1 MPDALLV
8 PLIGAALVAVVLLPF
23 LFRHRRREAKSLE
36 AEAEALRYGLHEPV
50 TLHPVID
57 PAGCILTGSC
67 VDVCPEGDVFGL
79 IDGRVKVIGPAR
91 CIGHGLCERSCP
103 MDAIQLVFGTE
114 KRGIDI
120 PRIRENFETNVPGLY
135 IVGEL
140 GGMGLIG
147 NAFEQG
153 RQCIEG
159 IQKEMRGETR
169 GPDDPELDLLI
180 VGCGPA
186 GLSASLTAREA
197 GLRFLTVER
206 EDVGGT
212 VRHYPRKKLVL
223 TRPVKVPG
231 YGKLNFREVSKEQ
244 LIDTWEEIV
253 SKAGLEVATGETVT
267 AVRSRNGGAGD
278 GAGSGA
284 AAGTGSGA
292 GAGTGFVV
300 TTSAREIE
308 TRRIVLA
315 IGRRGIPRKLG
326 VPGEELPKVAYS
338 LREPESFQGDRIVIV
353 GGGDSAVEAAL
364 ALTEQPGNEVR
375 ISYRGEGFRRVKPK
389 NHERVEAALASGSLE
404 ILWNTNLVR
413 IDGDSFTYQNGG
425 GEITLAN
432 DYAFIFAGGELPT
445 KFLKDCGVEID
456 TKFGAA

>member
-23 LFRHRRREAKSLE
+23 LFRHRRREASSLE

-67 VDVCPEGDVFGL
+67 IDICPEGDVFGL
-79 IDGRVKVIGPAR
+79 IDGRVKVISPAR

-120 PRIRENFETNVPGLY
+120 PRIQANFETNVPGLY

-159 IQKEMRGETR
+159 IVREMRGESGR
-169 GPDDPELDLLI
+169 AGEPELDLLI

-186 GLSASLTAREA
+186 GLSASLSAKEA

-206 EDVGGT
+206 EDIGGT

-223 TRPVKVPG
+223 TRPVKIPG

-244 LIDTWEEIV
+244 LIGTWEEIV
-253 SKAGLEVATGETVT
+253 ASAGLEVATGETVT
-267 AVRSRNGGAGD
+267 AIRPRSGGTG
-278 GAGSGA
+278 GGA
-284 AAGTGSGA
+284 AA
-292 GAGTGFVV
+292 GFVV

-308 TRRIVLA
+308 TRRVVLA

-338 LREPESFQGDRIVIV
+338 LREPESFAGDRIVVV

-364 ALTEQPGNEVR
+364 ALAEQPGNAVR
-375 ISYRGEGFRRVKPK
+375 ISYRGDGFRRVKPK

-404 ILWNTNLVR
+404 ILWSTNLVR
-413 IDGDSFTYQNGG
+413 VEPDAVVIRNGG
-425 GEITLAN
+425 GETTLAN

-445 KFLKDCGVEID
+445 KFLQDCGIEID

>member
-23 LFRHRRREAKSLE
+23 LFRHRRREASSVE

-103 MDAIQLVFGTE
+103 MNAIQLVFGTE

-120 PRIRENFETNVPGLY
+120 PRIQANFETNVPGLY

-159 IQKEMRGETR
+159 IVRELRGESGR
-169 GPDDPELDLLI
+169 ADDPELDLLI

-186 GLSASLTAREA
+186 GLSASLSAKEA

-206 EDVGGT
+206 EDIGGT

-244 LIDTWEEIV
+244 LIETWEEIV
-253 SKAGLEVATGETVT
+253 ASAGLEVATGETVT
-267 AVRSRNGGAGD
+267 AIRPRLGGT
-278 GAGSGA
+278 GAGA
-284 AAGTGSGA
+284 AA
-292 GAGTGFVV
+292 GFVV

-308 TRRIVLA
+308 VRRIVLA

-326 VPGEELPKVAYS
+326 VPGEELAKVAYS
-338 LREPESFQGDRIVIV
+338 LREPESFSGDRIVVV

-364 ALTEQPGNEVR
+364 ALAEQPGNAVW
-375 ISYRGEGFRRVKPK
+375 ISYRGDGFRRVKPK
-389 NHERVEAALASGSLE
+389 NHERVEAALAAGSLE
-404 ILWNTNLVR
+404 ILWSTNLVR
-413 IDGDSFTYQNGG
+413 VEPDAVLIRNGG
-425 GEITLAN
+425 DEVTLPN
-432 DYAFIFAGGELPT
+432 DYAFVFAGGELPT
-445 KFLKDCGVEID
+445 KFLRDCGIEID
-456 TKFGAA
+456 TKFGAP

>member
-1 MPDALLV
+1 MSDALLV

-23 LFRHRRREAKSLE
+23 LFRHRRREAASRE

-67 VDVCPEGDVFGL
+67 IDICPEGDVFGL
-79 IDGRVKVIGPAR
+79 IDGRVKVISPAR
-91 CIGHGLCERSCP
+91 CIGHGLCERACP

-120 PRIRENFETNVPGLY
+120 PRIQGNFETNVPGLY

-159 IQKEMRGETR
+159 IRKEMRGETR
-169 GPDDPELDLLI
+169 GPGDPELDLLI

-186 GLSASLTAREA
+186 GLSASLSAKEA

-223 TRPVKVPG
+223 TRSVNVPG
-231 YGKLNFREVSKEQ
+231 YGRLNFREVSKEQ
-244 LIDTWEEIV
+244 LIDTWEDIV
-253 SKAGLEVATGETVT
+253 ASAGLVVATGETVT
-267 AVRSRNGGAGD
+267 AVRSRVGGNVARD
-278 GAGSGA
+278 GGSIGSGA
-284 AAGTGSGA
+284 SGR
-292 GAGTGFVV
+292 GFVV
-300 TTSAREIE
+300 TTTAREIE
-308 TRRIVLA
+308 TARIVLA

-338 LREPESFQGDRIVIV
+338 LREPESYVGDRIVVV

-389 NHERVEAALASGSLE
+389 NQERVEAARASGRLE

-413 IDGDSFTYQNGG
+413 IEPEVVVYRNGG
-425 GEITLAN
+425 GDVTLPN

-445 KFLKDCGVEID
+445 KFLRECGVEID
-456 TKFGAA
+456 TKFGAP

>member
-1 MPDALLV
+1 MQDALLV

-23 LFRHRRREAKSLE
+23 LFRHRRREASSLE

-67 VDVCPEGDVFGL
+67 IDICPEGDVFGL

-91 CIGHGLCERSCP
+91 CIGHGLCERACP

-120 PRIRENFETNVPGLY
+120 PRIQANFETNVPGLY

-159 IQKEMRGETR
+159 IVREMRGESGR
-169 GPDDPELDLLI
+169 AGEPELDLLI

-186 GLSASLTAREA
+186 GLSASLSAKEA

-206 EDVGGT
+206 EDIGGT

-223 TRPVKVPG
+223 TRPVKIPG

-244 LIDTWEEIV
+244 LIETWEEIV
-253 SKAGLEVATGETVT
+253 ASAGLEVATGETVT
-267 AVRSRNGGAGD
+267 AIRPRSGGTG
-278 GAGSGA
+278 GGA
-284 AAGTGSGA
+284 AAG
-292 GAGTGFVV
+292 FVV
-300 TTSAREIE
+300 VTSAREIE

-326 VPGEELPKVAYS
+326 VPGEELAKVAYS
-338 LREPESFQGDRIVIV
+338 LREPESFAGDRIVVV

-364 ALTEQPGNEVR
+364 ALAEQPGNAVW
-375 ISYRGEGFRRVKPK
+375 ISYRGDGFRRVKPK
-389 NHERVEAALASGSLE
+389 NHERVEAALAAGSLE
-404 ILWNTNLVR
+404 ILWSTNLVR
-413 IDGDSFTYQNGG
+413 VEPDAVVIRNGG
-425 GEITLAN
+425 GEVALPN
-432 DYAFIFAGGELPT
+432 DYAFVFAGGELPT
-445 KFLKDCGVEID
+445 KFLRDCGIEID

>member
-1 MPDALLV
+1 
-8 PLIGAALVAVVLLPF
+8 LIGTALVAVVLLPF
-23 LFRHRRREAKSLE
+23 LFRHRRREAASRE

-67 VDVCPEGDVFGL
+67 IDICPEGDVFGL
-79 IDGRVKVIGPAR
+79 IDGRVKVISPAR

-114 KRGIDI
+114 KRGVDI
-120 PRIRENFETNVPGLY
+120 PRIQGNFETNVPGLY

-159 IQKEMRGETR
+159 IRRETR
-169 GPDDPELDLLI
+169 GEARGSGDPELDLLI

-186 GLSASLTAREA
+186 GLSASLSAKEA
-197 GLRFLTVER
+197 GLRFLTIER
-206 EDVGGT
+206 EDIGGT

-223 TRPVKVPG
+223 TRPVTVPG

-253 SKAGLEVATGETVT
+253 ASAGLLVSTGETVT
-267 AVRSRNGGAGD
+267 AVRSRGPG
-278 GAGSGA
+278 GSGA
-284 AAGTGSGA
+284 SGS
-292 GAGTGFVV
+292 GFVV
-300 TTSAREIE
+300 TTSARQIE
-308 TRRIVLA
+308 TARIVLA

-338 LREPESFQGDRIVIV
+338 LREPESYVGDRIVVV

-389 NHERVEAALASGSLE
+389 NQERVEAARTSGRLE

-413 IDGDSFTYQNGG
+413 IEPEAVVYRNGG
-425 GEITLAN
+425 GDVTLPN

-445 KFLKDCGVEID
+445 KFLRECGVEID
-456 TKFGAA
+456 TKFGAP

>member
-1 MPDALLV
+1 MSDSLLV
-8 PLIGAALVAVVLLPF
+8 PLIGLVLVTVVLVPF
-23 LFRHRRREAKSLE
+23 LSRHRKREATSRE

-67 VDVCPEGDVFGL
+67 VDVCPEGEVFGL

-114 KRGIDI
+114 TRGVDI
-120 PRIRENFETNVPGLY
+120 PRIQENFETNVPGLY

-153 RQCIEG
+153 RQCVEG
-159 IQKEMRGETR
+159 ILREVKSDGRARAAGD
-169 GPDDPELDLLI
+169 PDLDLVI

-186 GLSASLTAREA
+186 GLSASLTAQEA
-197 GLRFLTVER
+197 GLRFVTVER
-206 EDVGGT
+206 EDIGGT

-231 YGKLNFREVSKEQ
+231 YGKLNVREVTKED
-244 LIDTWEEIV
+244 LIDTWEEV
-253 SKAGLEVATGETVT
+253 VRSAGLDVATSETVT
-267 AVRSRNGGAGD
+267 AVR
-278 GAGSGA
+278 
-284 AAGTGSGA
+284 A
-292 GAGTGFVV
+292 GASGSGFVV
-300 TTSAREIE
+300 TTSARELE
-308 TRRIVLA
+308 TRRLVLA
-315 IGRRGIPRKLG
+315 IGRRGVPRKLG
-326 VPGEELPKVAYS
+326 VPGEELPTVAYS
-338 LREPESFQGDRIVIV
+338 LREPESFQGDRIVVV

-364 ALTEQPGNEVR
+364 ALAEQPGNEVR
-375 ISYRGEGFRRVKPK
+375 MSYRGESFRRIKPK
-389 NHERVEAALASGSLE
+389 NHRRVEEAVAAGGLD

-413 IDGDSFTYQNGG
+413 IESDSITYRNGG
-425 GEITLAN
+425 HPETLPN
-432 DYAFIFAGGELPT
+432 DYTFIFAGGELPT
-445 KFLKDCGVEID
+445 KFLRDCGVEIE
-456 TKFGAA
+456 TRFGKP

>member
-23 LFRHRRREAKSLE
+23 LFRHRRREASSLE
-36 AEAEALRYGLHEPV
+36 AEAEGLHEPV

-67 VDVCPEGDVFGL
+67 IDICPEGDVFGL
-79 IDGRVKVIGPAR
+79 IDGRVKVISPAR

-120 PRIRENFETNVPGLY
+120 PRIQANFETNVPGLY

-159 IQKEMRGETR
+159 IVREMRGESGR
-169 GPDDPELDLLI
+169 AGEPELDLLI

-186 GLSASLTAREA
+186 GLSASLSAKEA

-206 EDVGGT
+206 EDIGGT

-244 LIDTWEEIV
+244 LIETWEEIV
-253 SKAGLEVATGETVT
+253 ASAGLEVATGETVT
-267 AVRSRNGGAGD
+267 AIRPRSGGTDA
-278 GAGSGA
+278 GA
-284 AAGTGSGA
+284 AA
-292 GAGTGFVV
+292 GFVV

-326 VPGEELPKVAYS
+326 VPGEELAKVAYS
-338 LREPESFQGDRIVIV
+338 LREPESFAGDRIVVV

-364 ALTEQPGNEVR
+364 ALAEQPGNAVW
-375 ISYRGEGFRRVKPK
+375 ISYRGDGFRRVKPK
-389 NHERVEAALASGSLE
+389 NHERVEAALAAGSLE
-404 ILWNTNLVR
+404 ILWSTNLVR
-413 IDGDSFTYQNGG
+413 VEPDAVVIRNGG
-425 GEITLAN
+425 GETTLAN

-445 KFLKDCGVEID
+445 KFLQDCGIEID

>member
-23 LFRHRRREAKSLE
+23 LFRHRRREASSLE

-67 VDVCPEGDVFGL
+67 IDICPEGDVFGL

-91 CIGHGLCERSCP
+91 CIGHGLCERACP

-120 PRIRENFETNVPGLY
+120 PRIQANFETNVPGLY

-153 RQCIEG
+153 RQCIDG
-159 IQKEMRGETR
+159 IVKEIRGESGR
-169 GPDDPELDLLI
+169 ADDPELDLLI

-186 GLSASLTAREA
+186 GLSASLSAKEA

-206 EDVGGT
+206 EDIGGT

-244 LIDTWEEIV
+244 LIGTWEEIV
-253 SKAGLEVATGETVT
+253 ASAGLEVATGETVT
-267 AVRSRNGGAGD
+267 VIRPRSGGTDAGD
-278 GAGSGA
+278 A
-284 AAGTGSGA
+284 A
-292 GAGTGFVV
+292 GFVV

-308 TRRIVLA
+308 TRLVVLA

-326 VPGEELPKVAYS
+326 VPGEELAKVAYS
-338 LREPESFQGDRIVIV
+338 LREPESFAGDRIVVV

-364 ALTEQPGNEVR
+364 ALAEQPGNAVW
-375 ISYRGEGFRRVKPK
+375 ISYRGDGFRRVKPK
-389 NHERVEAALASGSLE
+389 NHERVEAALAAGSLE
-404 ILWNTNLVR
+404 ILWSTNLVR
-413 IDGDSFTYQNGG
+413 IEPDAITIREGG
-425 GEITLAN
+425 GEVTLPN
-432 DYAFIFAGGELPT
+432 DYAFVFAGGELPT
-445 KFLKDCGVEID
+445 KFLRDCGIEID

>member
-23 LFRHRRREAKSLE
+23 LFRHRRREASSLE

-67 VDVCPEGDVFGL
+67 IDICPEGDVFGL
-79 IDGRVKVIGPAR
+79 IDGRVKVISPAR

-120 PRIRENFETNVPGLY
+120 PRIQANFETNVPGLY

-159 IQKEMRGETR
+159 IVRELRGESR
-169 GPDDPELDLLI
+169 RADDPDLDLLI

-186 GLSASLTAREA
+186 GLSASLSAKEA

-206 EDVGGT
+206 EDIGGT

-231 YGKLNFREVSKEQ
+231 YGKLNFREVSKEK
-244 LIDTWEEIV
+244 LIGTWEEIV
-253 SKAGLEVATGETVT
+253 ASAGLEVATGETVT
-267 AVRSRNGGAGD
+267 AIRPRSGGT
-278 GAGSGA
+278 GAGA
-284 AAGTGSGA
+284 AA
-292 GAGTGFVV
+292 GFVV
-300 TTSAREIE
+300 TTSGREIE
-308 TRRIVLA
+308 ARRIVLA

-326 VPGEELPKVAYS
+326 VPGEELAKVAYS
-338 LREPESFQGDRIVIV
+338 LREPESFAGDRIVVV

-364 ALTEQPGNEVR
+364 ALAEQPGNAVW
-375 ISYRGEGFRRVKPK
+375 ISYRGDGFRRVKPK
-389 NHERVEAALASGSLE
+389 NHERVEAALAAGNLE

-413 IDGDSFTYQNGG
+413 IDPDVVVYRNGG
-425 GEITLAN
+425 GDITLPN

-445 KFLKDCGVEID
+445 KFLRDCGIEID